1 MDTLLET
8 FLRLVRNSRR
18 EPVEF
23 DGNATVSIEARLLKL
38 ASRDHGAFP
47 YLP

>member
-1 MDTLLET
+1 METLLKA
-8 FLRLVRNSRR
+8 FSRLARHARR

-23 DGNATVSIEARLLKL
+23 DVNATVGIETRLLEL
-38 ASRDHGAFP
+38 ASRDHGTFP

>member
-8 FLRLVRNSRR
+8 FLRMVRNSRR

-23 DGNATVSIEARLLKL
+23 DANATASIETRLLDL
-38 ASRDHGAFP
+38 ASRDHGSFP

>member
-1 MDTLLET
+1 MEALFES
-8 FLRLVRNSRR
+8 FLRMVRHSRR

-23 DGNATVSIEARLLKL
+23 DANATVSIEARLLGL